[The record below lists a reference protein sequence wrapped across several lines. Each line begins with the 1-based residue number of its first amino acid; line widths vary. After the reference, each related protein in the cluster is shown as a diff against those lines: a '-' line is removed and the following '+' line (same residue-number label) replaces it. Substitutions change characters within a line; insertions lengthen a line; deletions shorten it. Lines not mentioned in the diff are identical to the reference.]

1 MSYIS
6 VMQPPLLP
14 PGEYRYAC
22 KDTEH
27 LRRVVAAL
35 NTLECE
41 IIDVER
47 EDGKSLTAEQ
57 LEKLIA
63 G

>member
-1 MSYIS
+1 M
-6 VMQPPLLP
+6 PPLLP